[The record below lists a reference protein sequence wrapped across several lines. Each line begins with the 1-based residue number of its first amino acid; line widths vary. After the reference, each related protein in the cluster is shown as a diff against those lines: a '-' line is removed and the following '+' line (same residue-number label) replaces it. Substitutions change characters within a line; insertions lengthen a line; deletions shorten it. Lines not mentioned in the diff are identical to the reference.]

1 MYCKYCG
8 AQNPENSMFCN
19 NCGAKI
25 EKPNISQIN
34 FVQPNNMS
42 QPVVNNIPYNM
53 NNQPKKSGNPIL
65 LLVCIIFAIFAIVIP
80 LFIGSQNLNESDEK
94 KYAEEKEP
102 ASNDKEDMVEL
113 SYLGYNFYLPK
124 NYVYTYTDEGMLI
137 VTNSTGDWAI
147 SFDTT
152 DTSYEDYSP
161 YADLLKYSFEESGYT
176 NVSYQVKT
184 RKGQEYLDYVMTY
197 DGMTMYLI
205 LMPGHTGE
213 TLMTF
218 YYPITSNYT
227 VSQVQEIAFEI
238 LDNIE

>member
-34 FVQPNNMS
+34 FVQPNNTS

-124 NYVYTYTDEGMLI
+124 I
-137 VTNSTGDWAI
+137 RI
-147 SFDTT
+147 
-152 DTSYEDYSP
+152 
-161 YADLLKYSFEESGYT
+161 
-176 NVSYQVKT
+176 
-184 RKGQEYLDYVMTY
+184 
-197 DGMTMYLI
+197 I
-205 LMPGHTGE
+205 
-213 TLMTF
+213 
-218 YYPITSNYT
+218 
-227 VSQVQEIAFEI
+227 
-238 LDNIE
+238 